1 MEHLKIDSGAVTLAI
16 NGNENR
22 TITFYPTDVRFAE
35 DFFGLASSFME
46 KRKECAAKSAR
57 LQGDAN
63 AAAEELAMLRETY
76 VFMRGEIDRVFGTG
90 TSQTVFGNHDSL
102 TAYIQFFHGLEPYVR
117 KARPNEIDRDLKGD
131 SEEGAVMDA

>member
-90 TSQTVFGNHDSL
+90 TSQTVFD
-102 TAYIQFFHGLEPYVR
+102 GLEPYVR
-117 KARPNEIDRDLKGD
+117 KARQNEIDRYLKGD